1 MRTYIK
7 QHLLTVVFVS
17 FFLILSLLTIWQIWN
32 TAQAKKHVGVEV
44 QKGQGFPLRL
54 KIPSINVDA
63 SVEYVGV
70 TDKGEMAVPKD
81 INDVGWFNLGPR
93 PGEKG
98 SAVIAG
104 HIDGVRGEPAVFAK
118 LDKLKPGAILYIED
132 DKGATI
138 TFTVRESRIYNPGY
152 AEEVF
157 SSGSGTH
164 LNLVTCDGVW
174 NGDKKSY
181 TKRLVVFTDIAD

>member
-1 MRTYIK
+1 MR
-7 QHLLTVVFVS
+7 
-17 FFLILSLLTIWQIWN
+17 
-32 TAQAKKHVGVEV
+32 
-44 QKGQGFPLRL
+44 LR
-54 KIPSINVDA
+54 IPDINVDA

-132 DKGATI
+132 DKGTTI

-164 LNLVTCDGVW
+164 LNLVTCDSVW